1 MVDSMPYYLLME
13 NERKPRS
20 LTQAVLR
27 SGMKFFS
34 CECHALCC
42 LSYSLLIMNDYVAD
56 YSDAYQFSVLKL
68 DIYARRILGKDTHI
82 GGISEL
88 IAGLCPPILTSGKY
102 TQVQS
107 LLDVTMA
114 ISEETPA
121 RVEFR
126 LAIVV
131 DRQRAESADI
141 RRDAEVA
148 LVNMHPLAKG
158 ASTSALGLVKDFV
171 DNWTPLLR
179 KVKLFCDL
187 VDVLA
192 EVRLGRTHS
201 DGGILILNL
210 LLG

>member
-1 MVDSMPYYLLME
+1 
-13 NERKPRS
+13 
-20 LTQAVLR
+20 
-27 SGMKFFS
+27 
-34 CECHALCC
+34 
-42 LSYSLLIMNDYVAD
+42 MNDYVAD
-56 YSDAYQFSVLKL
+56 YSDSYQFSVLKL
-68 DIYARRILGKDTHI
+68 YIYALRILGKDTHI

-126 LAIVV
+126 LAIVI

-201 DGGILILNL
+201 NGGILILNL
-210 LLG
+210 LLPSVRLTLTPKWPGT